1 MKAFGAEEKDR
12 SCKIHARPAMFT
24 KTIFDIG
31 VNMLRETT
39 QIFSAVVGGVDS
51 YENDPYDATVRK
63 GDEFS
68 RRIARNVHIML
79 QEEFGMLRPIDPA
92 GGSWGIEALTKEMAE
107 KSGENS
113 RKSNLLA
120 VS

>member
-1 MKAFGAEEKDR
+1 
-12 SCKIHARPAMFT
+12 
-24 KTIFDIG
+24 
-31 VNMLRETT
+31 
-39 QIFSAVVGGVDS
+39 
-51 YENDPYDATVRK
+51 
-63 GDEFS
+63 
-68 RRIARNVHIML
+68 ML